1 MEIKATR
8 EEKLE
13 LLKQW
18 ESRSKELDKQI
29 ESLRCVLRTDP
40 GSPLLEAVYRI
51 QDAEM
56 ALVSTVVGDTYE
68 WLHWYRFET
77 CYGLVMNVSNVD
89 GKKLVVKN
97 AERLLMAIELS

>member
-40 GSPLLEAVYRI
+40 GSPLLEAVYKIGR
-51 QDAEM
+51 AH
-56 ALVSTVVGDTYE
+56 V
-68 WLHWYRFET
+68 
-77 CYGLVMNVSNVD
+77 
-89 GKKLVVKN
+89 
-97 AERLLMAIELS
+97 